1 MHVLILP
8 SWYPRFDGDAE
19 GSFFQDQAQA
29 LASRG
34 LQVGV
39 VFADLRGPG
48 RYFRLGQKSG
58 LTVRA
63 DGLLNEVRSHGFNWF
78 SRNAAGY
85 RALWGWHARRA
96 FDVYCERFGKPDII
110 HVHSMEPAAHFA
122 AQVKARYGIPFV
134 TTEHSS
140 YHLVAS
146 GRAAAGSRYPHLVA
160 ASSANLAVSK
170 QFADTLNAI
179 YGGHWSFLPNI
190 VSKRFLA
197 HPLIGSPD
205 GQIRLISVALL
216 SRQKRM
222 DLVIG
227 AVAVLRRRGRDAALT
242 IIGDGAQRSVLEK
255 LVDDLDLR
263 AHVAFAGRVA
273 STAMPAEMAK
283 GNLLVSASER
293 ETFGV
298 TLVEAMALGMP
309 VVATRSGGPES
320 IVTSDVGRLAADWS
334 AEAIA
339 DSIEEIVTS
348 ADGFRPAAIR
358 ANCVSRFSAA
368 VISEALDALYS
379 RVVSHAAR

>member
-19 GSFFQDQAQA
+19 GSFFRDQAQA

-34 LQVGV
+34 LRVGV

-48 RYFRLGQKSG
+48 RYFRLGWQSG

-63 DGLLNEVRSHGFNWF
+63 DGMLNEVRSHGFNWF
-78 SRNAAGY
+78 SRNATGY
-85 RALWGWHARRA
+85 RKLWCWHARRA

-134 TTEHSS
+134 TTEHST
-140 YHLVAS
+140 YHLAPSVVSAS
-146 GRAAAGSRYPHLVA
+146 QLMYSQLARASD
-160 ASSANLAVSK
+160 ANLAVSEV
-170 QFADTLNAI
+170 FAEKLNII
-179 YGGHWSFLPNI
+179 YGGDWSYLPNI
-190 VSKRFLA
+190 VSDRFLS
-197 HPLIGSPD
+197 H
-205 GQIRLISVALL
+205 RLIKERGEEINLVSVAFL
-216 SRQKRM
+216 SRRKRM
-222 DLVIG
+222 DLAIA
-227 AVAVLRRRGRDAALT
+227 AVSLLKNRGIEAALS
-242 IIGDGAQRSVLEK
+242 IIGDGSERSRLENM
-255 LVDDLDLR
+255 VDDLKLR
-263 AHVAFAGRVA
+263 AQVKFVGQVA
-273 STAMPAEMAK
+273 STEMPVEMAK
-283 GNLLVSASER
+283 GNILVSASER

-320 IVTSDVGRLAADWS
+320 IVTSDVGRLADDWS

-339 DSIEEIVTS
+339 DSIEQIVTS
-348 ADGFRPAAIR
+348 GDGFRPAAIR
-358 ANCVSRFSAA
+358 ANCASRFSAA